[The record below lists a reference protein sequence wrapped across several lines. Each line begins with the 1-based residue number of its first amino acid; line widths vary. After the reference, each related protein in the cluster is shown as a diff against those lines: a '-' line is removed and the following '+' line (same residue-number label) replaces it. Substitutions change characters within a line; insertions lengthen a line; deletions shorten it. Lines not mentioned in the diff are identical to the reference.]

1 MHITS
6 QYLVNEEKAIMA
18 NSKKEAL
25 KAEASR
31 LRRDLIAAMDAN
43 NTSKE
48 QIKVLIEQLDSERL
62 LLQQKDDLLTSASQR
77 MKVVVAKAVHAFQ
90 ATNE

>member
-6 QYLVNEEKAIMA
+6 QYLANEEKAIMA
-18 NSKKEAL
+18 NSKVEAL
-25 KAEASR
+25 EAEASR
-31 LRRDLIAAMDAN
+31 LRSDLIATMDAN

-62 LLQQKDDLLTSASQR
+62 LLQQKDDLLAS
-77 MKVVVAKAVHAFQ
+77 VG
-90 ATNE
+90 